1 MNNFLES
8 FNRTKLLMTYDVS
21 KTATENLF
29 TEQKSDFIGYD
40 ALNPMNPNYGKKEKG
55 SGLHNLDI
63 HDWFS
68 LVQVVLIVL
77 GFTTAGT
84 TSIIAFA
91 LGAVVDIVEAGI
103 FLAKGDPYM
112 ATVMLIL
119 SIFGINDLMKI
130 PIVKKYGIEGTKQLV
145 RKYKGGGKLSST
157 ELDDLKKL
165 GEYIS
170 KGYEEFIPLLKKSVK
185 MQVVKYLS
193 KKSIKWLLNLIII
206 LNKGKLPVLVAGTW
220 IAFDNFYI
228 YVFRDDIKKMKLRN
242 ENAFIQIIQLVESQL
257 SGKEVDN
264 LEFVKSNIP
273 IDSNTFNNDLYKID
287 TTKVNMDSINTA
299 IPKRNGIL

>member
-8 FNRTKLLMTYDVS
+8 FNRTKSLMTYDVS
-21 KTATENLF
+21 KTVTENLF
-29 TEQKSDFIGYD
+29 TEQKPNFSGYD
-40 ALNPMNPNYGKKEKG
+40 TLNPMNPNYGKKSEG
-55 SGLHNLDI
+55 GLSFDI
-63 HDWFS
+63 HDWFT
-68 LVQVVLIVL
+68 LVQVTLLIL
-77 GFTTAGT
+77 GFATAGT
-84 TSIIAFA
+84 TSVIAFA
-91 LGAVVDIVEAGI
+91 LGATVDIVEAGI

-112 ATVMLIL
+112 GTVMLIL

-145 RKYKGGGKLSST
+145 RKYKSGGKLSST

-185 MQVVKYLS
+185 MQVIKYLS
-193 KKSIKWLLNLIII
+193 KKSMKWLLNLIII
-206 LNKGKLPVLVAGTW
+206 LNKGKLPLLIAGTW
-220 IAFDNFYI
+220 IFFDHFYI
-228 YVFRDDIKKMKLRN
+228 YVFREDIKKMKLRN

-257 SGKEVDN
+257 SGEVVDK
-264 LEFVKSNIP
+264 LEFIKSNIP

-287 TTKVNMDSINTA
+287 TTKINMDSINTA
-299 IPKRNGIL
+299 ILKRNGIL